1 MSASTVLF
9 GNDKKTLVIPKL
21 QLYQKPTRVQT
32 VLDSRTSNL
41 DKLVSNRDTF
51 GKEHVTQEI
60 ASGS

>member
-1 MSASTVLF
+1 MSVSTVLF

-21 QLYQKPTRVQT
+21 QLYQKPARVQT

-41 DKLVSNRDTF
+41 DKL